1 MANIEGWIVISWR
14 DVKGKFIIHTHIMKI
29 KEKYLMSGPD
39 LIGGHYFE
47 SLLVTKV
54 TTLHTNEEVKKASKI
69 ANLQQILYKIPRV
82 LIKDL

>member
-39 LIGGHYFE
+39 LIGGHYF
-47 SLLVTKV
+47 
-54 TTLHTNEEVKKASKI
+54 
-69 ANLQQILYKIPRV
+69 
-82 LIKDL
+82 

>member
-47 SLLVTKV
+47 SLL
-54 TTLHTNEEVKKASKI
+54 TTLHTNEEVKRHPK
-69 ANLQQILYKIPRV
+69 LQTYNKFC
-82 LIKDL
+82 IKSHGC